1 MSNFKL
7 YSQYYDLLYK
17 DKDYVSEAEYVIKLA
32 QKHKTNCT
40 KFLELGC
47 GTGNHAAI
55 LCKKGFE
62 VVGLERSAEMVN
74 LALQK
79 NITNFKP
86 SVADITNFS
95 LNEKFDV
102 ALSLFHV
109 ISYLTTNDELL
120 KCLNTVNEHL
130 NENGVFIF
138 DVWYSPAVYI
148 QKPETRVKRI
158 SNNNIAVTRIAE
170 STMHYQKNVVDVNY
184 SIFIQDKET
193 TKSEIHQELHPM
205 RHFSIPEIELL
216 ALQTNFKLIHTEEF
230 GTGNSPNENTWGVCF
245 VLRKK

>member
-17 DKDYVSEAEYVIKLA
+17 DKDYESEASYVIKLA
-32 QKHKTNCT
+32 QRYKNNCT

-47 GTGNHAAI
+47 GTGNHATI

-62 VVGLERSAEMVN
+62 VVGLERSAEMVKI
-74 LALQK
+74 ASQK
-79 NITNFKP
+79 NIANFKP
-86 SVADITNFS
+86 IVADITNFS
-95 LNEKFDV
+95 LNEKFDIAV
-102 ALSLFHV
+102 SLFHV

-120 KCLNTVNEHL
+120 KCFNTINEHL
-130 NENGVFIF
+130 NENGIFIF
-138 DVWYSPAVYI
+138 DVWYSPAVYT
-148 QKPETRVKRI
+148 QKAETRVKRI
-158 SNNNIAVTRIAE
+158 NNEKIEVTRIAE